1 MVAVIKLSMVSSR
14 ELRSGSGLP
23 IDFVALHEC
32 QDSSIPR
39 SDSSTINKKVIQNP
53 TYRVDLPARGRP
65 ELVEGKTSKE
75 QNVGFHKFNQR
86 IGMLPKLVRS
96 DSLIKG

>member
-1 MVAVIKLSMVSSR
+1 MVSSR

-23 IDFVALHEC
+23 VDFVALHEC

-75 QNVGFHKFNQR
+75 QNVGFHKLSQR